1 MGGASTM
8 PRITAGWRRDGAIS
22 LEEHL
27 ELLGPVPVP
36 ESRGHHELV
45 AEIEQSGLVG
55 RGGGG
60 FPVGAKMRAV
70 AGARRGR
77 RIVVVNG
84 AEGEPASR
92 KDQVLLAR
100 APHLVLDGAA
110 LAAAAVGAGEVV
122 VCVKRDAIAALSA
135 VELAAGERAPSES
148 VELSVVEVP
157 TAYVAGEESALL
169 NYLNTG
175 RAAPTFVP
183 PRPFERGLDG
193 RPTLV
198 QNVETLA
205 HLALIARHGADWFR
219 GVGTSDDPGSS
230 LVTLSG
236 AVAAPGV
243 YEVPCGLP
251 LRSLLE
257 HAGGPTAPLG
267 AFLVGGYAGSWCS
280 AERGLD
286 QQLDRVTPGA
296 GGGELGAGVVVA
308 LPATACGVCEAA
320 RVTRFLATE
329 SAGQCGPCVYGLASI
344 AEALE
349 EISDGVADPGTHLWI
364 EKWVEDVAGR
374 GACGHPDGAVR
385 FVASAVATFS
395 DEVREHESGAGC
407 RAGTGGPWVLPLPER
422 TSAA

>member
-1 MGGASTM
+1 MGGAPAM
-8 PRITAGWRRDGAIS
+8 PRITAGWRRNGAIS
-22 LEEHL
+22 LEEHR

-36 ESRGHHELV
+36 ESRGRSELV
-45 AEIEQSGLVG
+45 AEIERSGLLG

-70 AGARRGR
+70 AGARKGK
-77 RIVVVNG
+77 RIVVANG

-122 VCVKRDAIAALSA
+122 VCIKRDAAAALSA
-135 VELAAGERAPSES
+135 VQLAAGERASSES

-157 TAYVAGEESALL
+157 TDYVAGEESALV

-175 RAAPTFVP
+175 RAIPTFVP
-183 PRPFERGLDG
+183 PRPFERGVDG

-205 HLALIARHGADWFR
+205 HLALIARHGAEWFR
-219 GVGTSDDPGSS
+219 SVGKPEDPGSN

-236 AVAAPGV
+236 SVTAPGV
-243 YEVPCGLP
+243 YEVPSGLP

-257 HAGGPTAPLG
+257 HAGGSHGTARRLPRWRLRGIVVLG
-267 AFLVGGYAGSWCS
+267 GTRPGS
-280 AERGLD
+280 AAR
-286 QQLDRVTPGA
+286 PGA
-296 GGGELGAGVVVA
+296 SGAAGGRLGAGVVVA

-320 RVTRFLATE
+320 RVTRFLATA
-329 SAGQCGPCVYGLASI
+329 SAGQCGPCLYGLASV

-364 EKWVEDVAGR
+364 EKWVEDIAGR

-385 FVASAVATFS
+385 FVASAVATFT
-395 DEVREHESGAGC
+395 DELREHESDGGC
-407 RAGTGGPWVLPLPER
+407 RGTGGSWVLPLPER
-422 TSAA
+422 ARAV

>member
-1 MGGASTM
+1 MGGATPAM
-8 PRITAGWRRDGAIS
+8 PRITAGWRRNGAIS

-36 ESRGHHELV
+36 ESRGRSELV
-45 AEIEQSGLVG
+45 AEVERSGLVG

-60 FPVGAKMRAV
+60 FPVGVKMRAV
-70 AGARRGR
+70 AGARKGKRM
-77 RIVVVNG
+77 VVANG

-122 VCVKRDAIAALSA
+122 VCVKRDAVAALSA
-135 VELAAGERAPSES
+135 VQLAAGERASSES

-157 TAYVAGEESALL
+157 TDYVAGEESALV

-175 RAAPTFVP
+175 RPAPTFVP
-183 PRPFERGLDG
+183 PRPFERGVDG

-205 HLALIARHGADWFR
+205 HLALIARHGAEWFR
-219 GVGTSDDPGSS
+219 SVGKPEDPGSN

-236 AVAAPGV
+236 SVTVPGV
-243 YEVPCGLP
+243 YEVPSGLP

-257 HAGGPTAPLG
+257 HAGGTTAPLG

-280 AERGLD
+280 AERAMD
-286 QQLDRVTPGA
+286 QQLDRVALGSD
-296 GGGELGAGVVVA
+296 GGRLGAGVVVA

-320 RVTRFLATE
+320 RVTRFLATA
-329 SAGQCGPCVYGLASI
+329 SARQCGPCLYGLASV

-364 EKWVEDVAGR
+364 EKWVEDIAGR

-385 FVASAVATFS
+385 FVASAVATFT
-395 DEVREHESGAGC
+395 DELREHESGGGC
-407 RAGTGGPWVLPLPER
+407 RGTGGSWVLPLPER
-422 TSAA
+422 ARVV